1 MSYGEQTANA
11 AVSRTRLNVFAQNHG
26 LNDRQ
31 VKFIDR
37 LIDGWTGNITTPR
50 YRRMT
55 RCGPGIAEQDVARL
69 VELGILARNETSGR
83 TVSYRV
89 QQLP

>member
-1 MSYGEQTANA
+1 MPPHSPFRWIGAYG
-11 AVSRTRLNVFAQNHG
+11 
-26 LNDRQ
+26 RQ
-31 VKFIDR
+31 VKLIDR
-37 LIDGWTGNITTPR
+37 LIDGWKGNITTPR

-55 RCGPGIAEQDVARL
+55 RCGPGIAEQDVGRL
-69 VELGILARNETSGR
+69 VELGILARNETSVR